1 MFAWNGR
8 LCECLIANELAGYG
22 RSSCS
27 AVSRSLPFSSYIGP
41 YSVKLPTLM
50 STTTSALSCFS
61 CISRKHSAI
70 PWCSYSEELF
80 NRSYPSGSKPWTPN
94 KPSIRTAVRSELA
107 GSGNTDV
114 NPSSEISLISRVR
127 GFGFYTVTAIAA
139 MCLIV
144 VMLAQ
149 HPFVLSL
156 DRYRRKAHHFIASLW
171 ARIAVTPFL
180 NIEFEGME
188 NLPPADSPAVY
199 VSNHQSFLDI
209 YTLLTMG
216 RSFKFISKT
225 SIFLYPIIGW
235 AMSMLGTI
243 PLKRMDSRS
252 QLECLKRCIDLVN
265 KGASVFFFPEGTR
278 SKDGKLGP
286 FKKGAFS
293 IAAKTGVPVVPM
305 TIIGTGGIMPTGKEA
320 ILNSGSVRVVIHE
333 PLQGNDAAVLC
344 DEARTVIAGPLLNNQ
359 QS

>member
-1 MFAWNGR
+1 M
-8 LCECLIANELAGYG
+8 EIASRPLLRPCYG

-114 NPSSEISLISRVR
+114 NPSSAEISLISRVR

-252 QLECLKRCIDLVN
+252 QLVYVICHSLSLLI
-265 KGASVFFFPEGTR
+265 
-278 SKDGKLGP
+278 GK
-286 FKKGAFS
+286 F
-293 IAAKTGVPVVPM
+293 
-305 TIIGTGGIMPTGKEA
+305 
-320 ILNSGSVRVVIHE
+320 LNSLFI
-333 PLQGNDAAVLC
+333 C
-344 DEARTVIAGPLLNNQ
+344 LNVFK
-359 QS
+359 

>member
-1 MFAWNGR
+1 MLWK
-8 LCECLIANELAGYG
+8 I
-22 RSSCS
+22 
-27 AVSRSLPFSSYIGP
+27 
-41 YSVKLPTLM
+41 
-50 STTTSALSCFS
+50 
-61 CISRKHSAI
+61 
-70 PWCSYSEELF
+70 ELF
-80 NRSYPSGSKPWTPN
+80 CCIPFITVLIIYRTVQCQASHLDEHYYLSYPSGSKPWTPN